1 MTDTLIQSYLH
12 RASVS
17 LGVAAHTPQT
27 KLALWRG
34 TILSLEFLVLNKN
47 IYVGNLS
54 WGCTDQDLRNLFAD
68 FGEVASARV
77 IEDRETGRSRGFGF
91 VEMDAN
97 GATQAIEALNG
108 TSFQGRDLRV
118 NEAQP
123 RERRPRY

>member
-1 MTDTLIQSYLH
+1 VLQFP
-12 RASVS
+12 
-17 LGVAAHTPQT
+17 LGFAAHTPQT
-27 KLALWRG
+27 EFTLWRG
-34 TILSLEFLVLNKN
+34 TIISLEFFVLNKN

-108 TSFQGRDLRV
+108 TNFQGRDLRV

>member
-1 MTDTLIQSYLH
+1 MFLNRIYIVLQIPSGLQHTRPKQSLLCGGEIII
-12 RASVS
+12 SV
-17 LGVAAHTPQT
+17 GV
-27 KLALWRG
+27 
-34 TILSLEFLVLNKN
+34 FVLNKN

-97 GATQAIEALNG
+97 GATQAIEGLNG